1 MRFNR
6 LDLNLLV
13 ALDALLDEKKTTAA
27 AQRLSVSQSAI
38 SGMLAR
44 LRIFFEDDLLVQ
56 VGRQMELTP
65 LGRELADPVRQLLL
79 QIQATVTLRPTLD
92 LATERRHFRI
102 TVSDYGVP
110 ILMAPLVQ
118 RLQQLAPLMTI
129 ELRPQ
134 IETTGLNLRRGET
147 DLSIVPDD
155 YLDAEHPH
163 AVLFEDSFSCVA
175 WNENLK
181 IGATLD
187 LETFSRCSHAA
198 PRLGR
203 PGAPTVAERFLHDSA
218 IARHISVTTH
228 DFSSLATMVVGTELI
243 ATMQTRLARDSARRL
258 PLRVFAHP
266 VDMPSLRMCMQWHSY
281 QTNDPAHKWLREQLM
296 AVALEE

>member
-44 LRIFFEDDLLVQ
+44 LRVFFEDDLLVQ

-118 RLQQLAPLMTI
+118 RLQELAPSMTL
-129 ELRPQ
+129 ELLPQ
-134 IETTGLNLRRGET
+134 IETTGQSLRRGET

-155 YLDAEHPH
+155 YLDAGHPH
-163 AVLFEDSFSCVA
+163 AVLFEDSYSCVVWEGNDA
-175 WNENLK
+175 VGE
-181 IGATLD
+181 TLD
-187 LETFSRCSHAA
+187 LDTFSRCGHIA
-198 PRLGR
+198 PHLGR
-203 PGAPTVAERFLHDSA
+203 PGAPTVAERFFQESGVV
-218 IARHISVTTH
+218 RRVCVTTH
-228 DFSSLATMVVGTELI
+228 DFRSLATIVVGTQLI
-243 ATMQTRLARDSARRL
+243 TTMQTRLARASAQRL
-258 PLRVFAHP
+258 PLRVLAP
-266 VDMPSLRMCMQWHSY
+266 PLRMPTLRVCMQWHRY
-281 QTNDPAHKWLREQLM
+281 QTSDPAHMWLREQLM
-296 AVALEE
+296 AVAQG